1 MTDLAV
7 PAHHPRHHPASP
19 PSSSSGATIE
29 VRPVDAAHGV
39 IVTVSGPLAL
49 DGADALSRQLDAE
62 LDRRRHV
69 VVLDLSAVP
78 SCDPAGVEVLAQARE
93 RARREGVSLHLVHLG
108 APAARAWLAGAGL
121 T

>member
-1 MTDLAV
+1 MTDLVV
-7 PAHHPRHHPASP
+7 PAHDGPASST
-19 PSSSSGATIE
+19 SSSTTTAVD

-39 IVTVSGPLAL
+39 IVTVSGPVSL
-49 DGADALSRQLDAE
+49 DGAETLSRHLDAE

-69 VVLDLSAVP
+69 IVLDLSAVP
-78 SCDPAGVEVLAQARE
+78 SCDPLGVEVLTRVRA

-108 APAARAWLAGAGL
+108 APAARSWLAAAGL